1 MDSRATDNT
10 ALITILIVMIIT
22 VSSTVGYAA
31 TSSVG
36 ESSTTARTSSSASA
50 VACTQP
56 QVTAVSPITTNASA
70 TIVIKGC
77 GFGNNPE
84 TVVNPYVQDGTV
96 DTVESDVSPSM
107 AIIDGNPA
115 GSWAWEAGF
124 AINSNT
130 PDSIG
135 IHLASWNDTTIVFGV
150 GTGRERPVQPVRGRP
165 HLHHR
170 RGTELHR
177 GDGALPA
184 VPADLHRD
192 IPDDRL
198 GWTICGNP
206 D

>member
-135 IHLASWNDTTIVFGV
+135 IHLASWNDTTIVIDGLGSELGPGGSGLYSLSAGDPISIIVV
-150 GTGRERPVQPVRGRP
+150 GPNCTAATAPFPPFPPTCTATYQ
-165 HLHHR
+165 
-170 RGTELHR
+170 TT
-177 GDGALPA
+177 A
-184 VPADLHRD
+184 
-192 IPDDRL
+192 
-198 GWTICGNP
+198 
-206 D
+206 